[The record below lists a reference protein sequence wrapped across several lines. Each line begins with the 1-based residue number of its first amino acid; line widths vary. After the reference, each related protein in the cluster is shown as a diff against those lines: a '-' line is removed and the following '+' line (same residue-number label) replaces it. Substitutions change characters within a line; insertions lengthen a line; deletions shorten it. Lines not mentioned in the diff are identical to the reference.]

1 MKKMSNSISKFICF
15 IMFPL
20 VLIAFFADYNFIDT
34 SNYFF
39 RTLLSGN
46 IFYMYSSN
54 WPFYNPLK
62 SEYVFQPFVGIA
74 QNISLFLNLTKFEE
88 SIYFAQFIVYLI
100 SLYFISKTILNK
112 KNLYEYSIIT
122 IFILSPPLV
131 FCFFQPLLTETIFI
145 LFVSIFLY
153 TIKNIINKKK
163 FI

>member
-34 SNYFF
+34 SNYF

-54 WPFYNPLK
+54 WSFYNPLK

-74 QNISLFLNLTKFEE
+74 QT
-88 SIYFAQFIVYLI
+88 YR
-100 SLYFISKTILNK
+100 
-112 KNLYEYSIIT
+112 
-122 IFILSPPLV
+122 
-131 FCFFQPLLTETIFI
+131 CF
-145 LFVSIFLY
+145 
-153 TIKNIINKKK
+153 
-163 FI
+163 